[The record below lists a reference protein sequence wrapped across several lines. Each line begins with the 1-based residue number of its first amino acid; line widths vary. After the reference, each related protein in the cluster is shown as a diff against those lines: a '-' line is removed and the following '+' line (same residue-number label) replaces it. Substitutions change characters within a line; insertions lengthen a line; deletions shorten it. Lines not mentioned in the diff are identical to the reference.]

1 MTGWESMICLTGV
14 CDFPKES
21 IRSWILSAAKGD
33 RMPRLPKQVKAFHAA
48 LDRLVAVQ
56 NPTTGF
62 KWLSEYEPRTYS
74 LPGDFGDLPHAA
86 LRRTKGGLADEAW
99 VQTEFEL
106 AGGDIKGWVTLEF
119 LAWWVRDLS
128 RSGRQIQLRPMALPP
143 LVGKEVQLGG
153 TLKFIID
160 RFISC
165 PGKDNAPALAE
176 LQDQAESLSDNID
189 DYREVLDDLVG
200 D

>member
-1 MTGWESMICLTGV
+1 M
-14 CDFPKES
+14 
-21 IRSWILSAAKGD
+21 AK
-33 RMPRLPKQVKAFHAA
+33 LPKQVKAFHAA
-48 LDRLVAVQ
+48 IERLVAVQ

-74 LPGDFGDLPHAA
+74 LPGEFGDLPHAV
-86 LRRTKGGLADEAW
+86 LRRTGGGLAEEAW
-99 VQTEFEL
+99 VHTEFEL

-143 LVGKEVQLGG
+143 LIGEEVQLGG

-160 RFISC
+160 RFVAC
-165 PGKDNAPALAE
+165 PGRDNVLALKE
-176 LQDQAESLSDNID
+176 LQDQADSLSGNID
-189 DYREVLDDLVG
+189 DYREVLDDLVVE
-200 D
+200 